1 MTDLDQ
7 RIEKHR
13 REHDH
18 LAGRQLNPWGKEH
31 RRLYLAIEAATS
43 IEERDLAQK
52 ALRDHYD
59 TRFSPTMSANLLAEQ
74 TRRNAIA
81 DGQR

>member
-7 RIEKHR
+7 RIAEHR

-18 LAGRQLNPWGKEH
+18 LAGRQLSSWGKEH
-31 RRLYLAIEAATS
+31 RQLRFAIETATS

-52 ALRDHYD
+52 ALCDHYD

-74 TRRNAIA
+74 TRRNAVA
-81 DGQR
+81 DGQG